1 MIGWLII
8 ASWDWGMMRE
18 KVIKMEKE
26 RYRILEQMEVVDA
39 EDKPF
44 EVKKYDYFLWIHP
57 RKKLFSVHI
66 IVSAYNK
73 IKFLALDFTDSVWV
87 HFVNE
92 VNGDTVYTI
101 DSIIFEKGVIRWPI
115 EEYYKDGDRLI
126 IRTGMDLHPGEE
138 FYITIYYREDGS
150 VHDIEGAE
158 GPICFLSQPYYNRKW
173 LPLYDRYY
181 EKVDTVIAT
190 FKVPKEFI
198 VVSNGVK
205 VFDTTDGIYR
215 YIRWVE
221 SYPIAPY
228 LIAFWISRNAREY
241 RSLWSYG
248 DVTMPIFL
256 WVDSLESWP
265 WINLPP
271 DTMLKIIKFNLTIA
285 SDVFGIY
292 PFYREK
298 YGEVNA
304 CVSMEYQTVPFDPV
318 SLHEMLHQWWGDWVT
333 AATHYGDV
341 WLNEGF
347 TSYFTGVLMLLDSY
361 RNSPYSPYAYDS
373 IIVIPCTSYREMT
386 ERSMQTYLEWSDVNK
401 PIYGSGFEHAYD
413 KGSLVLHMIR
423 MTMRQMVGDS
433 VAGDSL
439 FFDAIRYYG
448 NRHAYSNASTEDFK
462 NDLEEFT
469 GWDWDTFFLQW
480 VYTPGHPIFDVRWR
494 KWESGGMWNMEIV
507 MNQIQDSSWMYY
519 RMKYPIRIGLEGN
532 EVIDTVVEL
541 RGVPSDTF
549 YFSFVYEPMGIEL
562 DPEEYF
568 IEQVASIVEEGE
580 GGIEGVRYGV
590 WREGDRII
598 VRAPNRG
605 DYRVEIYD
613 ISGRLRVSKNVR
625 EEEVININMP
635 TGVYIYRLIGGDGKT
650 LRGKF
655 LY

>member
-1 MIGWLII
+1 MCMSILVLT
-8 ASWDWGMMRE
+8 ASISDILDERVV
-18 KVIKMEKE
+18 KAEKE
-26 RYRILEQMEVVDA
+26 RYRILEQMEMVDV

-44 EVKKYDYFLWIHP
+44 KVKKYDYFLWMNP
-57 RKKLFSVHI
+57 VT
-66 IVSAYNK
+66 IVYAYNK
-73 IKFLALDFTDSVWV
+73 IKFLALDPTDSVWV
-87 HFVNE
+87 HFVD
-92 VNGDTVYTI
+92 VWDGDTLYTI

-138 FYITIYYREDGS
+138 FYITIYYREDGN
-150 VHDIEGAE
+150 VRDIKSPI
-158 GPICFLSQPYYNRKW
+158 GPICFLSQPYHNREW

-190 FKVPKEFI
+190 FKIPKEYMVI
-198 VVSNGVK
+198 SNGVR

-215 YIRWVE
+215 YTRWVE

-228 LIAFWISRNAREY
+228 LIAFGISKTFREY
-241 RSLWSYG
+241 RSVWRYG

-256 WVDSLESWP
+256 WVDSLDAWTF
-265 WINLPP
+265 LLP
-271 DTMLKIIKFNLTIA
+271 DTMLKIMEFNLTVL

-292 PFYREK
+292 PFHREK
-298 YGEVNA
+298 YGEINE
-304 CVSMEYQTVPFDPV
+304 CVPMEYQTVPFVP
-318 SLHEMLHQWWGDWVT
+318 LNIHETIHQWWGDWVT
-333 AATHYGDV
+333 AATHWGDV

-347 TSYFTGVLMLLDSY
+347 AEYFTWVIVLMDSY
-361 RNSPYSPYAYDS
+361 RNSPYSPYEYGFNPRYS
-373 IIVIPCTSYREMT
+373 TYREFIDNYKRM
-386 ERSMQTYLEWSDVNK
+386 YLRKNVNQ
-401 PIYGSGFEHAYD
+401 PIYGSGFYHAYK
-413 KGSLVLHMIR
+413 KGALVLHMIR

-439 FFDAIRYYG
+439 FFDFIKYYG

-519 RMKYPIRIGLEGN
+519 RMKYPIRIEISSGSY
-532 EVIDTVVEL
+532 IDTVVEL

-549 YFSFVYEPMGIEL
+549 YFSFAGEPTGIIL

-568 IEQVASIVEEGE
+568 VEEVV
-580 GGIEGVRYGV
+580 GVVEERESVVVYGV
-590 WREGDRII
+590 WKEGRGFI
-598 VRAPNRG
+598 VRVPG
-605 DYRVEIYD
+605 EGVHRVEIYD
-613 ISGRLRVSKNVR
+613 IAGRRRVNREFKGGILRVYEDLPKG
-625 EEEVININMP
+625 I
-635 TGVYIYRLIGGDGKT
+635 YIYRIVGDDGTVLK
-650 LRGKF
+650 GKF